1 MTQLHQ
7 QLQEAI
13 REAERIRKIK
23 EHTSELT
30 IRLESEE
37 KALLS
42 MEETLTK
49 EQRDVE
55 TLEREGLTTM
65 LRKFIGDREEKLDKE
80 REEYLRA
87 SLRYNEIYKSVELIR
102 FELNLLTKKEQNLE
116 VVERKVATLI
126 NQREQ
131 ELMHLNPEVA
141 LHLKGIHEQTDKL
154 HKYSIEVE
162 EAFKAGQEALT
173 FVRGAEQHLLD
184 AQLMGQRDMWG
195 SKSRYGLNSGRFKHE
210 SIDKA
215 RDMAYQSHYALI
227 RFGNELKDVFKNLQL
242 EVNMQIEDFGRFADI
257 FFDNIISD
265 YLVQQKITKS
275 LVNVTGTRQKLDHI
289 MQSLDNERN
298 VIREK
303 LEALETE
310 RKQVIES
317 SER

>member
-1 MTQLHQ
+1 MTELHQ

-23 EHTSELT
+23 AHTSELT

-37 KALLS
+37 KALLA
-42 MEETLTK
+42 MEVTLTK

-65 LRKFIGDREEKLDKE
+65 FRKFIGDREEKLDKE

-87 SLRYNEIYKSVELIR
+87 SLRFNEIYKSVELIR
-102 FELNLLTKKEQNLE
+102 FELDLLTKKEQNLD

-131 ELMHLNPEVA
+131 ELIRLDPEVA
-141 LHLKGIHEQTDKL
+141 LKLKGIHEQTDKV
-154 HKYSIEVE
+154 HKYSIEVD

-173 FVRGAEQHLLD
+173 FVREAEKHLLD

-195 SKSRYGLNSGRFKHE
+195 SRSRYGLNSGRFKHE

-215 RDMAYQSHYALI
+215 RDMAYQSQHALI
-227 RFGNELKDVFKNLQL
+227 RFGNELKDVFKGLKL
-242 EVNMQIEDFGRFADI
+242 EVNMNIEEFGRFADI
-257 FFDNIISD
+257 FFDNIITD

-275 LVNVTGTRQKLDHI
+275 LINVTGTRQKLDHI
-289 MQSLDNERN
+289 IQSLDNKRN

-303 LEALETE
+303 LEALEEE
-310 RKQVIES
+310 RKKLIVGS
-317 SER
+317 